1 VRHKWQQLEPI
12 YRYHM
17 RRARL
22 SEIRTPSPVT
32 GRIRQFHQLDP
43 VFQESFVLLIQ
54 NQSSTAAFAP
64 YLYRVR
70 LGKKGAVMVVN
81 AGREL
86 CQKGHRLE
94 LHQFTKI

>member
-1 VRHKWQQLEPI
+1 
-12 YRYHM
+12 
-17 RRARL
+17 
-22 SEIRTPSPVT
+22 
-32 GRIRQFHQLDP
+32 
-43 VFQESFVLLIQ
+43 LIQ

>member
-1 VRHKWQQLEPI
+1 MRHKWQQLEPI

-22 SEIRTPSPVT
+22 SETRTPSPVT

-54 NQSSTAAFAP
+54 NRSSTAAFAP
-64 YLYRVR
+64 YLYRIR
-70 LGKKGAVMVVN
+70 LGKKGAVMAIN